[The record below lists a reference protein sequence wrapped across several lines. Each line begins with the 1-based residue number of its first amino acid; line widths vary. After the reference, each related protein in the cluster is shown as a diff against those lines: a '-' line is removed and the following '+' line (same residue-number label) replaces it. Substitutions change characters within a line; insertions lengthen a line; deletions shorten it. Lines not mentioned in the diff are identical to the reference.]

1 MGAYGNRQ
9 HVQRKC
15 GRTGTRF
22 VLRGSAAGGAIWT
35 DPQVGVTISSSQFV
49 DNEAELAILSSP
61 NGGTVSGGAI
71 DLNPGTYAF
80 PTPPP
85 SVTTITNSVFTGNVA
100 IGTGAA
106 GTEAEG
112 GAINAGEYGD
122 PGGGTITI
130 SGSTFVANQALGDSS
145 NINSSD
151 EIGGPAQGGAI
162 NSYLNALALTSDTFS
177 ANRAVGGS
185 GGTVQTVF
193 GGTVQYALGGA
204 VNNQLY
210 SYYTPFPTLT
220 TTIVDSLFT
229 ANQAIGGTGL
239 PSYSNYVEGGAL
251 ELTDTPASVTNT
263 SFIDNQALGT
273 PATGNTVGYPVLRA
287 LEHRGAVETTG
298 AALSIQGW
306 PDFGERRAGRGR
318 AESRREGRE
327 AGGYAWGG
335 GIFVGGQG
343 RINAR
348 RHCDYRQYRQGRRR
362 RRGHHRWQRRLRPG
376 RRRLRV
382 LRRLRQAYQRHD
394 RWQQCHRRGRR
405 PGHHAGLAGDAQ
417 GGGVFEYA
425 ATLKISGG
433 LVLGNSA
440 IGGQGGGDGEGGGVF
455 VSGTG
460 ANASLSNVFGRPQLG
475 ARRCWRG
482 QGLWRRTVRCQWC
495 HHRTLQN
502 QRRRQFR
509 LDRRQRCLWAL
520 HDELT
525 TVRHGAVSAQ
535 LTDQRR
541 QGDDRVS
548 VHLVRAARQLSAE
561 VLL

>member
-1 MGAYGNRQ
+1 MTSSTFIDNQSISPQAQGGAISLTTFTYEFPGVYGSLT
-9 HVQRKC
+9 V
-15 GRTGTRF
+15 TGSTF
-22 VLRGSAAGGAIWT
+22 SGNVAEWTGSYSGSAAGGAIWT

-130 SGSTFVANQALGDSS
+130 SGSTFIANQALGDSS

-229 ANQAIGGTGL
+229 ANQAIGGTGV
-239 PSYSNYVEGGAL
+239 PSYSNYVEGGGA
-251 ELTDTPASVTNT
+251 
-263 SFIDNQALGT
+263 GT
-273 PATGNTVGYPVLRA
+273 
-287 LEHRGAVETTG
+287 HRH
-298 AALSIQGW
+298 
-306 PDFGERRAGRGR
+306 PCFG
-318 AESRREGRE
+318 
-327 AGGYAWGG
+327 
-335 GIFVGGQG
+335 
-343 RINAR
+343 
-348 RHCDYRQYRQGRRR
+348 
-362 RRGHHRWQRRLRPG
+362 
-376 RRRLRV
+376 
-382 LRRLRQAYQRHD
+382 
-394 RWQQCHRRGRR
+394 
-405 PGHHAGLAGDAQ
+405 
-417 GGGVFEYA
+417 
-425 ATLKISGG
+425 
-433 LVLGNSA
+433 
-440 IGGQGGGDGEGGGVF
+440 
-455 VSGTG
+455 
-460 ANASLSNVFGRPQLG
+460 
-475 ARRCWRG
+475 
-482 QGLWRRTVRCQWC
+482 
-495 HHRTLQN
+495 
-502 QRRRQFR
+502 
-509 LDRRQRCLWAL
+509 
-520 HDELT
+520 
-525 TVRHGAVSAQ
+525 
-535 LTDQRR
+535 DQ
-541 QGDDRVS
+541 
-548 VHLVRAARQLSAE
+548 HLVH
-561 VLL
+561 